1 MNARGLILLAAIL
14 TPAFA
19 LVGGDVQPAR
29 AESMAE
35 RATEKAE
42 ERTEE
47 AKERAEE
54 AKERAEE
61 RAEERVE
68 EETEEKAEGQAESA
82 GERAAE
88 TGGADR
94 GEQGVKLKLKGGP
107 ETRFSGTCS
116 VGADE
121 NSIGGEVPETLNYKL
136 NGRELQCEIQNRG
149 AGPLRVV
156 LLGGDEDRSVFRT
169 NARGGTIK
177 LTYSSNGISS
187 SISSDSREDR

>member
-1 MNARGLILLAAIL
+1 MNARGSILLAAIL

-19 LVGGDVQPAR
+19 LVGGDVQSVR

-35 RATEKAE
+35 IAAEKAE
-42 ERTEE
+42 ERAEEAEERVEE

-54 AKERAEE
+54 EAEE
-61 RAEERVE
+61 E
-68 EETEEKAEGQAESA
+68 AEGRTESA

-94 GEQGVKLKLKGGP
+94 GEQAVTLKLKGGP
-107 ETRFSGTCS
+107 ETKFSGTCS

-121 NSIGGEVPETLNYKL
+121 NSISGEVSETLNYKL

-149 AGPLRVV
+149 AGSLRVV
-156 LLGGDEDRSVFRT
+156 LLGGDKDRSVFRT
-169 NARGGTIK
+169 NARGGTIQ

-187 SISSDSREDR
+187 SISSDSRKGR

>member
-1 MNARGLILLAAIL
+1 MNARGSILLAAIL

-19 LVGGDVQPAR
+19 LVGGDLQSAQ

-35 RATEKAE
+35 RAAEKAE

-47 AKERAEE
+47 AEERAEE
-54 AKERAEE
+54 AAE

-68 EETEEKAEGQAESA
+68 EEAEKEAEGRTESA
-82 GERAAE
+82 GERAAK
-88 TGGADR
+88 TGGTNR
-94 GEQGVKLKLKGGP
+94 GEQTVTLKLKGGP

-116 VGADE
+116 AGADE

-149 AGPLRVV
+149 TGTLRVV
-156 LLGGDEDRSVFRT
+156 LLGGDKDRSVFRT

-187 SISSDSREDR
+187 STSSDSREDR